1 MALEQKI
8 SPLKS
13 TLKVQLVGRYNSTSA
28 TSCCW
33 LAQTRWPNFSLYIWC
48 VSPGCRQKAIDFI
61 FLFDGSRSMTDGEF
75 HETKGII
82 MEIMNNLTNTSVKVG
97 TMMKWVLIWLK
108 EIKYY
113 MSYQLSTIPFDF
125 FSQFAAVQFS
135 TISRVVFNFNDFTK
149 GSALSK
155 LLEEPH
161 MQGLTNTYKALNFV
175 L

>member
-13 TLKVQLVGRYNSTSA
+13 TPKLQLVGRYNSMSA
-28 TSCCW
+28 PSCCW

-48 VSPGCRQKAIDFI
+48 VSPGCRQKAVDFI
-61 FLFDGSRSMTDGEF
+61 FLFDGSRSMTGHEF
-75 HETKGII
+75 HQTKGII

-108 EIKYY
+108 EIRYY
-113 MSYQLSTIPFDF
+113 KSYQLSTIPFDF
-125 FSQFAAVQFS
+125 FFQFAAVQFS
-135 TISRVVFNFNDFTK
+135 SMYRVVFNFNDFTK

-161 MQGLTNTYKALNFV
+161 MNGLTNTYKALNFV